1 MIINV
6 RACSFILS
14 FFAKLS
20 PADDL
25 GIFGR
30 APSGLML
37 SLVQIFFANLR
48 SSSGWAL
55 WFPFLQHIIVHM
67 AQGFII
73 FQCFGLKYNNHLG
86 KVGDWG
92 IARIFHIIVR
102 QTKGMCHCH

>member
-1 MIINV
+1 MLGHEVLFCHFLPSSVRVMIWV
-6 RACSFILS
+6 
-14 FFAKLS
+14 FF
-20 PADDL
+20 
-25 GIFGR
+25 FR

-37 SLVQIFFANLR
+37 SLVQIFFLLI
-48 SSSGWAL
+48 SGQAQGGL
-55 WFPFLQHIIVHM
+55 CGFFFLQHIVHM

-86 KVGDWG
+86 KVEDWG